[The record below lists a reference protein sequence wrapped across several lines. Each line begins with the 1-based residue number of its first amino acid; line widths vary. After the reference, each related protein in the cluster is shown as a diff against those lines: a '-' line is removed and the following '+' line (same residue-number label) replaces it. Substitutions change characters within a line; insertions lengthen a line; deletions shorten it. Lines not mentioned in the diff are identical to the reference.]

1 VLREYAALQCVALLA
16 RHRRDVERVGRLL
29 ILRLLQLPAVHQ
41 LDVGHGRPRRLPRV
55 LVVEAA
61 AQRSEDLRPVIVER
75 ACCAFAVEVARSRGV
90 DAHLIEDESEI
101 DEAWL
106 CGVETVG
113 VTAGA
118 SSPESLVSRVLAWF
132 RERGVEQT
140 RTQDTESEN
149 VSFRAPVEPRSSS
162 GVA

>member
-1 VLREYAALQCVALLA
+1 
-16 RHRRDVERVGRLL
+16 
-29 ILRLLQLPAVHQ
+29 
-41 LDVGHGRPRRLPRV
+41 
-55 LVVEAA
+55 
-61 AQRSEDLRPVIVER
+61 
-75 ACCAFAVEVARSRGV
+75 
-90 DAHLIEDESEI
+90 
-101 DEAWL
+101 
-106 CGVETVG
+106 